1 MARSGKEAF
10 NDQDSLDLLFPEWKV
25 WLDQVILDKQTQ
37 VNTEIMGQLMSG
49 VEEAMGPFE
58 ELAKKFRNYD
68 SGAEKAP
75 EEVPLF
81 KKKSKSEDAKME
93 SPALSKAPSTTSAAK
108 EEEKKE
114 EIKEPETV
122 TTLKSLNMEDV
133 TKKT

>member
-1 MARSGKEAF
+1 
-10 NDQDSLDLLFPEWKV
+10 
-25 WLDQVILDKQTQ
+25 
-37 VNTEIMGQLMSG
+37 MSG

-81 KKKSKSEDAKME
+81 KKKSKPEDVKME
-93 SPALSKAPSTTSAAK
+93 SPAVSKAASTTSAAK

-114 EIKEPETV
+114 EVKEPEAV
-122 TTLKSLNMEDV
+122 TTLKSLNFEDIV
-133 TKKT
+133 KKT